1 MSYSTQL
8 KDDRAEVVALTAL
21 RVMVGVILAVHGAQ
35 KLMDIPGTEQ
45 GFAHLGIPY
54 PQYAVYLAIAGE
66 FLGGLGIASG
76 LLTRFAALGAMC
88 SMAVAIGYAHIGHGL
103 LAKNGGWEYP
113 LVLAL
118 VALYFVTHGAG
129 PASVDGLIERKRRSR
144 PQPRSARVR
153 SYA

>member
-1 MSYSTQL
+1 MSQSSQL
-8 KDDRAEVVALTAL
+8 KEDRAEEVAVTVL

-35 KLMDIPGTEQ
+35 KLMDIPGTMQ

-66 FLGGLGIASG
+66 FFGGLGIVVG
-76 LLTRFAALGAMC
+76 LLTRVAALGAMC

-129 PASVDGLIERKRRSR
+129 PASVDAYIARKRRSR
-144 PQPRSARVR
+144 FQPRSARVR